1 MDDQRIVAVLREI
14 EALTKML
21 RQSDVPVVQNYAIT
35 VMAETRG
42 VLAQIPQLEAPERMT
57 GFALPD

>member
-1 MDDQRIVAVLREI
+1 MDDQEIAAVLRKI
-14 EALTKML
+14 EALAKQL

-35 VMAETRG
+35 VVAETRG
-42 VLAQIPQLEAPERMT
+42 VLAQIPQLEVPERMT